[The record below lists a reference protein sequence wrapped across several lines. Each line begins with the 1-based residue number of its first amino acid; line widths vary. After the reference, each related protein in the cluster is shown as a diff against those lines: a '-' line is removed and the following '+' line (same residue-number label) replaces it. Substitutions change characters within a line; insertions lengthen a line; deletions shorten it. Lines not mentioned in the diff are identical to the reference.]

1 MTAAPTNSREVAA
14 LIDHT
19 ILKAE
24 ATLADVQRL
33 CREALD
39 HNFASVCVNPAFASQ
54 VSQLL
59 RHSGVKTCVVAGFP
73 LGANF
78 AMVKDYEARMALDAG
93 AQEIDMVIH
102 VGALKA
108 GDDADVR
115 SEIESLASACHRQNA
130 ILKVIIETSLLNEE
144 EKMRACQAARDAQ
157 ADFVKTSTGFSAAGA
172 TAADVAL
179 MRRVVGPKMGVKAS
193 GGIRTLDALLQM
205 VEAGATRI
213 GTSNGVGLVHEAK
226 AKFGE

>member
-1 MTAAPTNSREVAA
+1 MTTSPTNSREVAA

-24 ATLADVQRL
+24 ATLADVERL
-33 CREALD
+33 CREAQE
-39 HNFASVCVNPAFASQ
+39 HTFASVCVNSAFVSE

-73 LGANF
+73 LGANL
-78 AMVKDYEARMALDAG
+78 AVVKVYEARMALDAG

-108 GDDADVR
+108 GDDAYVR
-115 SEIESLASACHRQNA
+115 SEIESLAAACHQQNA
-130 ILKVIIETSLLNEE
+130 LLKVIIETSLLNDE
-144 EKMRACQAARDAQ
+144 EKTRVCQAARDAR

-179 MRRVVGPKMGVKAS
+179 MRRVVGPNMGVKAS
-193 GGIRTLDALLQM
+193 GGIRTLEVLLEM
-205 VEAGATRI
+205 VEAGASRI
-213 GTSNGVGLVHEAK
+213 GTSNGVGLVQEAK